1 MPTEEG
7 KQVLRLLADGK
18 IDADQAYRLLKAIG
32 DVSEGTAPRAAFPS
46 RAPHSPETPFPPD
59 VPVSPTAAERPL
71 FPPDAPIPPGLG
83 RRTLRIRVLSGGK
96 TKVNIAIP
104 LGIARMG
111 KTKIA
116 ASGLVREQL
125 AKFGID
131 LDDVLRHIAHSG
143 TIVDVADGDDRV
155 MIDVE

>member
-1 MPTEEG
+1 MPSDDG
-7 KQVLRLLADGK
+7 KQILKLLAEGK
-18 IDADQAYRLLKAIG
+18 IDVEQAYRLLRALG
-32 DVSEGTAPRAAFPS
+32 DIEESPRA
-46 RAPHSPETPFPPD
+46 RQPP
-59 VPVSPTAAERPL
+59 V
-71 FPPDAPIPPGLG
+71 PPGLG
-83 RRTLRIRVLSGGK
+83 RRTLRIMVTSGGK

-131 LDDVLRHIAHSG
+131 LDDVLRHISHSG
-143 TIVDVADGDDRV
+143 PIVDIADGDDRV
-155 MIDVE
+155 LIVVE

>member
-1 MPTEEG
+1 MPSEEG
-7 KQVLRLLADGK
+7 KQVLRLLAEGK
-18 IDADQAYRLLKAIG
+18 IDADQAYRLLRAIG
-32 DVSEGTAPRAAFPS
+32 DVEDRDRQVPPGAERPTGT
-46 RAPHSPETPFPPD
+46 D
-59 VPVSPTAAERPL
+59 RPL

-83 RRTLRIRVLSGGK
+83 RRTLRITVTSGGK
-96 TKVNIAIP
+96 SKVNIAIP

-131 LDDVLRHIAHSG
+131 LDDVLKHISHSG
-143 TIVDVADGDDRV
+143 PIVDISDGDDRV
-155 MIDVE
+155 MIVVE

>member
-1 MPTEEG
+1 MPSEEG
-7 KQVLRLLADGK
+7 KQVLKLLADGK

-32 DVSEGTAPRAAFPS
+32 DIADAPRPPGPSAGS
-46 RAPHSPETPFPPD
+46 RARS
-59 VPVSPTAAERPL
+59 ERPL

-83 RRTLRIRVLSGGK
+83 RRTLRITVTSGGK
-96 TKVNIAIP
+96 SKVNIAIP

-131 LDDVLRHIAHSG
+131 LDDVLRDITHSG
-143 TIVDVADGDDRV
+143 PIVDISDGDDRV
-155 MIDVE
+155 MIVVE

>member
-1 MPTEEG
+1 MPSEEG
-7 KQVLRLLADGK
+7 KQVLKLLAEGK
-18 IDADQAYRLLKAIG
+18 IDADQAYRLLRAIG
-32 DVSEGTAPRAAFPS
+32 DVDDGGAHPPHPPHPPS
-46 RAPHSPETPFPPD
+46 G
-59 VPVSPTAAERPL
+59 ERPL

-83 RRTLRIRVLSGGK
+83 RRTLRIMVTSSGK
-96 TKVNIAIP
+96 SKVNIAIP

-131 LDDVLRHIAHSG
+131 LDDVLRHISHSG
-143 TIVDVADGDDRV
+143 PIVDISDGDDRV
-155 MIDVE
+155 MIVVE

>member
-7 KQVLRLLADGK
+7 KQVLQLLADGK

-32 DVSEGTAPRAAFPS
+32 DVEEKARTDAAAPGHGGA
-46 RAPHSPETPFPPD
+46 D
-59 VPVSPTAAERPL
+59 RPL
-71 FPPDAPIPPGLG
+71 FPPDAPVPPGLG
-83 RRTLRIRVLSGGK
+83 RRTLRIMVTSGGK
-96 TKVNIAIP
+96 SKVNIAIP

-131 LDDVLRHIAHSG
+131 LDDVLRHISHSG
-143 TIVDVADGDDRV
+143 PIVDISDGDDRV
-155 MIDVE
+155 MIVVE

>member
-1 MPTEEG
+1 MSTEEG

-32 DVSEGTAPRAAFPS
+32 DVTEGPAPRAPF
-46 RAPHSPETPFPPD
+46 APEAPFPPHG
-59 VPVSPTAAERPL
+59 PERPL

-83 RRTLRIRVLSGGK
+83 RRTLRIRVQSAGK
-96 TKVNIAIP
+96 SKVNIAIP

-143 TIVDVADGDDRV
+143 TIVDVSDGDDRV

>member
-7 KQVLRLLADGK
+7 KQVLKLLAEGK
-18 IDADQAYRLLKAIG
+18 IDAEQAYRLLKAIG
-32 DVSEGTAPRAAFPS
+32 DVDEAGAHAPRAPQ
-46 RAPHSPETPFPPD
+46 PPGG
-59 VPVSPTAAERPL
+59 ERPL

-83 RRTLRIRVLSGGK
+83 RRTLRILVTSAGK
-96 TKVNIAIP
+96 SKVNIAIP

-131 LDDVLRHIAHSG
+131 LDDVLRHISHSG
-143 TIVDVADGDDRV
+143 PIVDIADGDDRV
-155 MIDVE
+155 MIVVE

>member
-1 MPTEEG
+1 MPSEEG
-7 KQVLRLLADGK
+7 KQVLKLLAEGK
-18 IDADQAYRLLKAIG
+18 IDPDQAYRLLKAIG
-32 DVSEGTAPRAAFPS
+32 DVSDRAAPRTPS
-46 RAPHSPETPFPPD
+46 TPQAPFPPHAPAGPD
-59 VPVSPTAAERPL
+59 RPL

-83 RRTLRIRVLSGGK
+83 RRTLRIRVMSAGK
-96 TKVNIAIP
+96 AKVNIAIP

-143 TIVDVADGDDRV
+143 TIVDVSDGDDRV

>member
-1 MPTEEG
+1 MPSEEG
-7 KQVLRLLADGK
+7 KQVLKLLADGK
-18 IDADQAYRLLKAIG
+18 IDPEQAYRLLKAIG
-32 DVSEGTAPRAAFPS
+32 DVEEKGPAAAAGAPRWG
-46 RAPHSPETPFPPD
+46 PD
-59 VPVSPTAAERPL
+59 RPL

-83 RRTLRIRVLSGGK
+83 RRTLRIMVTSAGK
-96 TKVNIAIP
+96 SKVNIAIP

-131 LDDVLRHIAHSG
+131 LDDVLRHISHSG
-143 TIVDVADGDDRV
+143 PIVDISDGDDRV
-155 MIDVE
+155 LIVVE

>member
-1 MPTEEG
+1 MPSEEG
-7 KQVLRLLADGK
+7 KQVLKLLAEGK
-18 IDADQAYRLLKAIG
+18 IDAEQAYRLLKAIG
-32 DVSEGTAPRAAFPS
+32 DVEEGDQHAGPLFGPPGHGRP
-46 RAPHSPETPFPPD
+46 PFPPD
-59 VPVSPTAAERPL
+59 PSG
-71 FPPDAPIPPGLG
+71 PPGLG
-83 RRTLRIRVLSGGK
+83 RRTLRITVTSAGK

-131 LDDVLRHIAHSG
+131 LDDVLRHISHSG
-143 TIVDVADGDDRV
+143 PIVDIADGDDRV
-155 MIDVE
+155 LIVVE

>member
-1 MPTEEG
+1 MPSEEG
-7 KQVLRLLADGK
+7 KQVLKLLADGK
-18 IDADQAYRLLKAIG
+18 IDAEQAYRLLKAIG
-32 DVSEGTAPRAAFPS
+32 DVEDRE
-46 RAPHSPETPFPPD
+46 RPEPPFGHGGHGPARPPFPPD
-59 VPVSPTAAERPL
+59 PSM
-71 FPPDAPIPPGLG
+71 PPGLG
-83 RRTLRIRVLSGGK
+83 RRTLRITVTSGGK

-131 LDDVLRHIAHSG
+131 LDDVLRHISHSG
-143 TIVDVADGDDRV
+143 PIVDIADGDDRV
-155 MIDVE
+155 LIVVE

>member
-1 MPTEEG
+1 MPSEEG
-7 KQVLRLLADGK
+7 KQVLKLLAEGK
-18 IDADQAYRLLKAIG
+18 IDAEQAYRLLKAIG
-32 DVSEGTAPRAAFPS
+32 DVDESGAHPPH
-46 RAPHSPETPFPPD
+46 APHPPG
-59 VPVSPTAAERPL
+59 AERPL

-83 RRTLRIRVLSGGK
+83 RRTLRIMVTSGGK
-96 TKVNIAIP
+96 SKVNIAIP

-131 LDDVLRHIAHSG
+131 LDDVLRHISHSG
-143 TIVDVADGDDRV
+143 PIVDISDGDDRV
-155 MIDVE
+155 LIVVE

>member
-7 KQVLRLLADGK
+7 KQVLKLLAEGK

-32 DVSEGTAPRAAFPS
+32 DVDEKGPPPGPGLGTAWGP
-46 RAPHSPETPFPPD
+46 
-59 VPVSPTAAERPL
+59 ERPL
-71 FPPDAPIPPGLG
+71 FPPDAPVPPGLG
-83 RRTLRIRVLSGGK
+83 RRTLRIMVTSAGK
-96 TKVNIAIP
+96 SKVNIAIP

-131 LDDVLRHIAHSG
+131 LDDVLRHISHAG
-143 TIVDVADGDDRV
+143 PIVDISDGQDRV
-155 MIDVE
+155 MIVVE

>member
-1 MPTEEG
+1 MPSEEG
-7 KQVLRLLADGK
+7 KQVLKLLAEGK
-18 IDADQAYRLLKAIG
+18 IDAEQAYRLLKAIG
-32 DVSEGTAPRAAFPS
+32 DVEE
-46 RAPHSPETPFPPD
+46 SPPPD
-59 VPVSPTAAERPL
+59 EPPQQPRRGAGERPF
-71 FPPDAPIPPGLG
+71 FPPDAPMPPGLG
-83 RRTLRIRVLSGGK
+83 RRTLRIMVTSSGK

-131 LDDVLRHIAHSG
+131 LDDVLRHISHSG
-143 TIVDVADGDDRV
+143 PIVDISDGDDRV
-155 MIDVE
+155 LIVVE

>member
-1 MPTEEG
+1 MPSEEG
-7 KQVLRLLADGK
+7 KQVLKLLSEGK
-18 IDADQAYRLLKAIG
+18 IDAEQAYRLLKAIG
-32 DVSEGTAPRAAFPS
+32 DVEERPTPHAGHPGPDAP
-46 RAPHSPETPFPPD
+46 D
-59 VPVSPTAAERPL
+59 RPL

-83 RRTLRIRVLSGGK
+83 RRTLRIMVTSAGK
-96 TKVNIAIP
+96 SKVNIAIP

-131 LDDVLRHIAHSG
+131 LDDVLRHISRSG
-143 TIVDVADGDDRV
+143 PIVDIADGDDRV
-155 MIDVE
+155 LIVVE

>member
-1 MPTEEG
+1 MPSEEG
-7 KQVLRLLADGK
+7 KQVLKLLAEGK
-18 IDADQAYRLLKAIG
+18 IDPEQAYRLLKAIG
-32 DVSEGTAPRAAFPS
+32 DVDGKGRSEPFDPFAALPRGMGGPS
-46 RAPHSPETPFPPD
+46 GHGRPPFPPD
-59 VPVSPTAAERPL
+59 PSM
-71 FPPDAPIPPGLG
+71 PPGLG
-83 RRTLRIRVLSGGK
+83 RRTLRITVTSGGK

-131 LDDVLRHIAHSG
+131 LDDVLRHISHSG
-143 TIVDVADGDDRV
+143 PIVDIADGDDRV
-155 MIDVE
+155 LIVVE

>member
-7 KQVLRLLADGK
+7 KQVLKLLAEGK
-18 IDADQAYRLLKAIG
+18 IDAEQAYRLLKAIG
-32 DVSEGTAPRAAFPS
+32 DIEEGGPRPDEPPQPP
-46 RAPHSPETPFPPD
+46 RPGDRPF
-59 VPVSPTAAERPL
+59 
-71 FPPDAPIPPGLG
+71 FPPDAPMPPGLG
-83 RRTLRIRVLSGGK
+83 RRTLRIMVTSSGK
-96 TKVNIAIP
+96 AKVNIAIP

-131 LDDVLRHIAHSG
+131 LDDVLRHISHSG
-143 TIVDVADGDDRV
+143 PIVDISDGDDRV
-155 MIDVE
+155 LIVVE

>member
-1 MPTEEG
+1 MPSEEG

-18 IDADQAYRLLKAIG
+18 IDAEQAYRLLKAIG
-32 DVSEGTAPRAAFPS
+32 DVSESSGPRAPS
-46 RAPHSPETPFPPD
+46 PPRAPFPAEAPFPPT
-59 VPVSPTAAERPL
+59 SPERPF
-71 FPPDAPIPPGLG
+71 FPHDAPIPPGLG
-83 RRTLRIRVLSGGK
+83 RRTLRIRVQSGGK

-104 LGIARMG
+104 LAIARMG

-131 LDDVLRHIAHSG
+131 LDDVLRNIAHSG
-143 TIVDVADGDDRV
+143 TIVDVSDGDDRV
-155 MIDVE
+155 LIDVE

>member
-1 MPTEEG
+1 MPSEEG
-7 KQVLRLLADGK
+7 KQVLKLLAEGK
-18 IDADQAYRLLKAIG
+18 IDAEQAYRLLRAIG
-32 DVSEGTAPRAAFPS
+32 DVEDASPHPPH
-46 RAPHSPETPFPPD
+46 APHPSGG
-59 VPVSPTAAERPL
+59 ERPL

-83 RRTLRIRVLSGGK
+83 RRTLRIMVTSSGK
-96 TKVNIAIP
+96 SKVNIAIP

-131 LDDVLRHIAHSG
+131 LDDVLRHISRSG
-143 TIVDVADGDDRV
+143 PIVDISDGDDRV
-155 MIDVE
+155 LIVVE

>member
-1 MPTEEG
+1 MPSEEG
-7 KQVLRLLADGK
+7 KQVLKLLSEGK

-32 DVSEGTAPRAAFPS
+32 DVQEKGRADAPGPAGQS
-46 RAPHSPETPFPPD
+46 GQ
-59 VPVSPTAAERPL
+59 PL
-71 FPPDAPIPPGLG
+71 FPPDASIPPGLG
-83 RRTLRIRVLSGGK
+83 RRTLRIMVTSSGK
-96 TKVNIAIP
+96 SKVNIAIP

-131 LDDVLRHIAHSG
+131 LDDVLRHISHSG
-143 TIVDVADGDDRV
+143 PIVDIADGDDRV
-155 MIDVE
+155 LIVVE

>member
-7 KQVLRLLADGK
+7 KQVLKLLAEGK
-18 IDADQAYRLLKAIG
+18 IDAEQAYRLLKAIG
-32 DVSEGTAPRAAFPS
+32 DVDESSAHPPHAPQ
-46 RAPHSPETPFPPD
+46 PP
-59 VPVSPTAAERPL
+59 AGERPL

-83 RRTLRIRVLSGGK
+83 RRTLRIMVTSGGK
-96 TKVNIAIP
+96 SKVNIAIP

-131 LDDVLRHIAHSG
+131 LDDVLRHISHSG
-143 TIVDVADGDDRV
+143 PIVDISDGDDRV
-155 MIDVE
+155 LIVVE

>member
-7 KQVLRLLADGK
+7 KQVLKLLAEGK

-32 DVSEGTAPRAAFPS
+32 DVDEKRTGAAFAGGQWGPI
-46 RAPHSPETPFPPD
+46 PPIPPD
-59 VPVSPTAAERPL
+59 RPL

-83 RRTLRIRVLSGGK
+83 RRTLRIMVTSGGK
-96 TKVNIAIP
+96 SKVNIAIP

-131 LDDVLRHIAHSG
+131 LDDVLRHISHSG
-143 TIVDVADGDDRV
+143 PIVDIADGDDRV
-155 MIDVE
+155 MIVVE

>member
-1 MPTEEG
+1 MPSEEG
-7 KQVLRLLADGK
+7 KQVLKSVAGGK
-18 IDADQAYRLLKAIG
+18 IGADQASRLLKAIG
-32 DVSEGTAPRAAFPS
+32 DVEEPGHHPDPMFSGHGPGRP
-46 RAPHSPETPFPPD
+46 PFPPD
-59 VPVSPTAAERPL
+59 PSM
-71 FPPDAPIPPGLG
+71 PPGLG
-83 RRTLRIRVLSGGK
+83 RRTLRITVTSGGK

-131 LDDVLRHIAHSG
+131 LDDVLRHISHSG
-143 TIVDVADGDDRV
+143 PIVDIADGDDRGLIV
-155 MIDVE
+155 VE

>member
-7 KQVLRLLADGK
+7 KQVLKLLAEGK
-18 IDADQAYRLLKAIG
+18 IDTEQAYRLLRAIG
-32 DVSEGTAPRAAFPS
+32 DVDDGGP
-46 RAPHSPETPFPPD
+46 RAPHPPH
-59 VPVSPTAAERPL
+59 PPSGERPL

-83 RRTLRIRVLSGGK
+83 RRTLRIMVTSSGK
-96 TKVNIAIP
+96 SKVNIAIP

-131 LDDVLRHIAHSG
+131 LDDVLRHISHSG
-143 TIVDVADGDDRV
+143 PIVDISDGDDRV
-155 MIDVE
+155 MIVVE

>member
-1 MPTEEG
+1 MPSDEG

-32 DVSEGTAPRAAFPS
+32 DVSEGPAPFH
-46 RAPHSPETPFPPD
+46 PHEPEHPPFSPD
-59 VPVSPTAAERPL
+59 SSV
-71 FPPDAPIPPGLG
+71 PPGLG
-83 RRTLRIRVLSGGK
+83 RRTLRIRVQSGGK

-131 LDDVLRHIAHSG
+131 LDDVLKHIAHSG
-143 TIVDVADGDDRV
+143 TIVDVSDGDDRV

>member
-1 MPTEEG
+1 MPSEEG
-7 KQVLRLLADGK
+7 KQVLKLLAEGK
-18 IDADQAYRLLKAIG
+18 IDAEQAYRLLKAIG
-32 DVSEGTAPRAAFPS
+32 DVDESGAHPPHTPR
-46 RAPHSPETPFPPD
+46 PPG
-59 VPVSPTAAERPL
+59 AERPL

-83 RRTLRIRVLSGGK
+83 RRTLRIMVTSGGK
-96 TKVNIAIP
+96 SKVNIAIP

-131 LDDVLRHIAHSG
+131 LDDVLRHISHSG
-143 TIVDVADGDDRV
+143 PIVDISDGDDRV
-155 MIDVE
+155 LIVVE